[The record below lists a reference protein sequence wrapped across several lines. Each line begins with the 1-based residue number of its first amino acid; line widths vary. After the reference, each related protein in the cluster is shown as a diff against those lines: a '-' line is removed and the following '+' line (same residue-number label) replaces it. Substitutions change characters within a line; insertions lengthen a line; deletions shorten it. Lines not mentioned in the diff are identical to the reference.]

1 MSREACCC
9 DTGGAVSTKPSDFD
23 HPELPPDVSVD
34 ELIAAVG
41 AQPVTSIDDLDRL
54 AADIWDSDDELEAF
68 VADVRASRN
77 ADLA

>member
-1 MSREACCC
+1 MLR

-23 HPELPPDVSVD
+23 HPELPADASVD

-41 AQPVTSIDDLDRL
+41 ARPVASIDDLDRF
-54 AADIWDSDDELEAF
+54 AADIWDSDEELHAF
-68 VADVRASRN
+68 LADVRTSRD